1 MNDWQSPLT
10 SVPGFSA
17 WIMTARACQL
27 CQRTVSA
34 ALEPLDL
41 ELAHYDVIANV
52 LHEPGLTQQVLARR
66 LVVAKSNVSMLLASL
81 ERRGLCRREGDA
93 SDKRVR
99 RVFLSPEG
107 ERLAKVATALHAE
120 ILARMMSAVPADE
133 AEIVHAAMKRIA
145 SVLDPRVVVETG

>member
-10 SVPGFSA
+10 SVPGFTA
-17 WIMTARACQL
+17 WMATARACQL

-52 LHEPGLTQQVLARR
+52 LHEPGITQQVLARR

-81 ERRGLCRREGDA
+81 ERRGLVHREGDA
-93 SDKRVR
+93 NDKRVR
-99 RVFLSPEG
+99 CVHLTREG
-107 ERLAKVATALHAE
+107 RRLARAATAIHAE
-120 ILARMMSAVPADE
+120 ILARMMAAVSAEE
-133 AEIVHAAMKRIA
+133 AEIVQRAMKRITG
-145 SVLDPRVVVETG
+145 VLEPKAG